1 MCCFWT
7 SDMCLAPLHRFR
19 ASRGK
24 SLGRKLP
31 GRKFL
36 VNNPQPEVYH
46 GPGGGGWV
54 ADPFIEEFF
63 IKIRALMVGFGDA
76 LK

>member
-1 MCCFWT
+1 
-7 SDMCLAPLHRFR
+7 MCLAPLHRFR

-31 GRKFL
+31 GQKFL

-63 IKIRALMVGFGDA
+63 I
-76 LK
+76 